1 MAWKRSVVFSSLLL
15 GVALGCESPFEPRGD
30 GERVPIGHVIE
41 HEVIGDSADWYS
53 FEANPKVLYVVFL
66 EALRG
71 SAYLVVSDSSHQS
84 QFTYVVAST
93 GGPELLENASG
104 TVGTQ
109 DGGVYQVRVTRVP
122 PNTIARYRF
131 MVYAIDQAPELV
143 PDHFTLGD
151 TVIGESINPMVD
163 QDSFS
168 VHGDSGQ
175 EIVAVA
181 EALGPAGS
189 GSVSLTVIDPAL
201 NSFFGYVIADAGT
214 SVARTT
220 GRLRLSGSHDYR
232 FFVSSVTSNQYPRYR
247 GPYRFWSYI
256 VNRAPE
262 HRAAAIPF
270 NVEIRDERLDQA
282 GDVDEFTFQANAG
295 TDFNAFV
302 QGSERTFQL
311 EVARRGAAPF
321 AAATSQASD
330 TALFAHAT
338 NRFHITDAGTYVL
351 RATGSQSYQVA
362 DTGAYRLYL
371 YAIDPKPEHV
381 SATITPGDT
390 VAGEE
395 IELPGDVDEFTF
407 TGVAGEEFNAFL
419 QAQNGRPE
427 TRLWLDV
434 LDHTGTV
441 LRRAESFGSDTS
453 LLRQAGGRFALPGSG
468 TYRLRVSEA
477 QIVGAFD
484 YRCPYRLFLYRVN
497 RHPESSPATL
507 AFGDSVSSE
516 ATDVPGDV
524 DEFRVRVPDSSGAN
538 VAFALEYQPVGGSL
552 TVQLIDSTTGQVL
565 VSRTAYDTTRGALGR
580 LLLGPGTYIVRA
592 DGNPYGDPSFV
603 QGRYRL
609 WFYRFGYGPE
619 VAADTFMI
627 GDTVSSESVE
637 PWGDDD
643 QFHFYGVKGQHV
655 NLMLQGLAAPT
666 NGWFQAMVTP
676 PPGATVNPYLF
687 LNSGTAAGA
696 LEDHQTTRVELPGTG
711 WYTFELN
718 GGGGSDVERGPYRFT
733 VLPVPS
739 GPEHVSAA
747 LVVGDSVTTEPIDTP
762 GDWDEFTLTA
772 TPGQE
777 LYLIFR
783 GVPGSSGPFPYAHV
797 MDPSTR
803 DTLAFNIGQGERVV
817 GPFLVPASGQAAIAV
832 YQPAGFYRF
841 CYDATCGGLF
851 SFVGPYAFQLLA
863 LNRGPENVPATYTV
877 GDTVRGESLFP
888 SGDIDEFIASTTPG
902 EQLTPFYRLPSGPTP
917 ASGLIALHVV
927 DPATGSVL
935 VGSNFAV
942 LGNDFNS
949 PGSFTVPATGSFVV
963 RIRAYYADD
972 ITTAPFEFFVR
983 RP

>member
-580 LLLGPGTYIVRA
+580 LLLGPGTNILRA

-747 LVVGDSVTTEPIDTP
+747 LVVGDSVTTELIDTP

>member
-1 MAWKRSVVFSSLLL
+1 MAWQRSVAFSSLLL

-30 GERVPIGHVIE
+30 GERVPIGQVIE

-53 FEANPKVLYVVFL
+53 FEASPKVLYVVFL

-71 SAYLVVSDSSHQS
+71 SAYLIVSDSSHQS

-93 GGPELLENASG
+93 GGPKLLENASG

-109 DGGVYQVRVTRVP
+109 NGGVYQLRVTRVP
-122 PNTIARYRF
+122 PNTTARYRF

-151 TVIGESINPMVD
+151 TVIGESIDPMVD

-168 VHGDSGQ
+168 VHGDAGQ

-181 EALGPAGS
+181 EAQGPAGT
-189 GSVSLTVIDPAL
+189 GSLLLTVIDPVANNFL
-201 NSFFGYVIADAGT
+201 GYEVVDAGT
-214 SVARTT
+214 SRPVTT
-220 GRLRLSGSHDYR
+220 GRVRFPESRDYR
-232 FFVSSVTSNQYPRYR
+232 FFFGSVISNQSPRYR

-256 VNRAPE
+256 LNRAPE
-262 HRAAAIPF
+262 HRLGTIPF
-270 NVEIRDERLDQA
+270 NTEIGNEPIDQA
-282 GDVDEFTFQANAG
+282 GDIDEFSFQAAAS

-302 QGSERTFQL
+302 QASWAIQL
-311 EVARRGAAPF
+311 EVAPLTGPALAAV
-321 AAATSQASD
+321 AAQASD
-330 TALFAHAT
+330 TALFAHGT
-338 NRFHITDAGTYVL
+338 NPIHITQAGTYVVRVFGTNATL
-351 RATGSQSYQVA
+351 RA
-362 DTGAYRLYL
+362 DTGAYRFSL

-484 YRCPYRLFLYRVN
+484 YQCPYRLFLYRVN

-538 VAFALEYQPVGGSL
+538 VAFELEYQPVGGSL

-580 LLLGPGTYIVRA
+580 LQLGPGTYIVRA

-676 PPGATVNPYLF
+676 PPGTTVNPYLF

-888 SGDIDEFIASTTPG
+888 SGDIDEFVASGTPG

-972 ITTAPFEFFVR
+972 ITTAPYEFFVR